1 MAWGEFNTTHSQLC
15 LCDTQ
20 RGDGCTSFRI
30 SDARFAFSISKD
42 PKGTQ
47 PQPFIQLLQSALYST
62 QNTERKVTLLYS
74 EPSLFVK
81 SLTFPTPT
89 PSPAKM
95 LARFLT
101 RFLTPCTEVI
111 LNISLGRDFNSLQVF
126 NVIASWHIF
135 SFTLISQVCGIII
148 PIWKMLNSKL
158 YFKE

>member
-1 MAWGEFNTTHSQLC
+1 MRDEGSSRDATPFQKGGREAGEGKGRE
-15 LCDTQ
+15 
-20 RGDGCTSFRI
+20 RGDRGSVGHCWDR
-30 SDARFAFSISKD
+30 
-42 PKGTQ
+42 
-47 PQPFIQLLQSALYST
+47 
-62 QNTERKVTLLYS
+62 TLVPPRHRGAGGQHEGL
-74 EPSLFVK
+74 P
-81 SLTFPTPT
+81 PTPT